1 MKFFSIIIPNYNN
14 APWLRRCL
22 NSVLAQK
29 FTDYEVIIVDDM
41 STDDSCDIIE
51 QYARDFRERKIPVS
65 TYRCGRKRYNGGTRN
80 RGLLFSSS
88 QYVLYMDSDDCYAD
102 DMCLTEIYNA
112 LVANNMP
119 DLLRYNYLLCKDGS
133 EQLVRLSDQK
143 TIAQMVS
150 DVNVACWLKCV
161 KHDKAVKF
169 PENTLMEDVAHH
181 IAQLD
186 NVQTVATLD
195 KAIIKWNRDN
205 MNSCSTNKEQQNG
218 KWRSSLYR
226 YYADLLD
233 LQVEKPECQ
242 AELDKRRAKA
252 LFNIQNN
259 IFEQG

>member
-1 MKFFSIIIPNYNN
+1 MIFSIIIPNYNN

-22 NSVLAQK
+22 DSIAAQK
-29 FTDYEVIIVDDM
+29 FDSHEVIFVDDQ
-41 STDDSCDIIE
+41 STDNSLDI
-51 QYARDFRERKIPVS
+51 AREYIGKIRHL
-65 TYRCGRKRYNGGTRN
+65 TICECQKKAYNGGTRN
-80 RGLLFSSS
+80 KGLAFANGD
-88 QYVLYMDSDDCYAD
+88 YVLYLDSDDCYAD
-102 DMCLTEIYNA
+102 DMCLAEIYNA
-112 LVANNMP
+112 LVANDMP
-119 DLLRYNYLLCKDGS
+119 DLLRYNYLLCKDGC
-133 EQLVRLSDQK
+133 EHLVKLSDQK
-143 TIAQMVS
+143 TIGQMVS

-161 KHDKAVKF
+161 KRDKAVKF

>member
-1 MKFFSIIIPNYNN
+1 MIFSIIIPNYNN

-22 NSVLAQK
+22 DSALAQK
-29 FTDYEVIIVDDM
+29 FTSYEVIIVDDA
-41 STDDSCDIIE
+41 STDGSLDIIRE
-51 QYARDFRERKIPVS
+51 YQDKFRKNGHQVLTLGLYRK
-65 TYRCGRKRYNGGTRN
+65 CYNGGTRN
-80 RGLLFSSS
+80 VGLNMASGD
-88 QYVLYMDSDDCYAD
+88 YVLYIDSDDCYAD

-112 LVANNMP
+112 LVANDMP
-119 DLLRYNYLLCKDGS
+119 DLLRYNYLLCKDGN

-143 TIAQMVS
+143 TIAQIVS

-161 KHDKAVKF
+161 KHEKAVRF
-169 PENTLMEDVAHH
+169 PENTLMEDVVHH

-233 LQVEKPECQ
+233 LQVKKPECQ
-242 AELDKRRAKA
+242 AELNKRRAKA
-252 LFNIQNN
+252 LYNIQNN